1 MKFKNYI
8 IALFIFL
15 SSYTNGQEKGKASYY
30 GGKFNGRKT
39 ASGEVFDENEL
50 TAAHRKYKFGTI
62 LKVTN
67 IKNNKHVIVKIND
80 RGPFIKGRII
90 DLSKAA
96 FKKIANIKKGVIKV
110 KIEIVK

>member
-1 MKFKNYI
+1 MRFKNHI

-15 SSYTNGQEKGKASYY
+15 ASYTNGQEKGKASYY

-50 TAAHRKYKFGTI
+50 TAAHRTYKFGTKLRVVN
-62 LKVTN
+62 LKNGKEV
-67 IKNNKHVIVKIND
+67 VVRIND
-80 RGPFIKGRII
+80 RGPFVKGRII

-96 FKKIANIKKGVIKV
+96 FKAIANTKKGVIKV
-110 KIEIVK
+110 KIEVVK